1 MLYSEYI
8 LKATEVV
15 IEQADNGL
23 FYLEPMW
30 KSLLIDNNL
39 DFAQVSD
46 VETSWSEIQDIL
58 KLEVEKRNTIN
69 TLEPYVLNWI
79 HDIITSTVEPAV
91 LQEETDYLKNYIE
104 YMKANKTQEWVYTGS
119 VVDTLPFFIFVNIR
133 N

>member
-1 MLYSEYI
+1 MLHSEFI
-8 LKATEVV
+8 TKAVKAT

-23 FYLEPMW
+23 SYLEPMW
-30 KSLLIDNNL
+30 KSLLIDNGLN
-39 DFAQVSD
+39 VSEISD
-46 VETSWSEIQDIL
+46 VETSWSDIQDIL

-104 YMKANKTQEWVYTGS
+104 YMKANKTQQ
-119 VVDTLPFFIFVNIR
+119 
-133 N
+133 

>member
-104 YMKANKTQEWVYTGS
+104 YMKANKTQE
-119 VVDTLPFFIFVNIR
+119 
-133 N
+133 